1 MILQIQGIVRFGDL
15 TKPCSTAIGGTMIM
29 PYHKL
34 FLGWDNLGKALITGA
49 SSGIGASYAKLLAE
63 KGFDLILIAR
73 RKERLQALADQLQT
87 DYSIRCQILPTD
99 LSNGDEIKKVADL
112 IHHADDLDILINNA
126 GFATIGNFAEIPLDK
141 SMRMFQLHMTAS
153 LQLSH
158 AALQGMLR
166 RKRGAIINVSSMG
179 AFLLTP
185 GNVLYDAT
193 KSFLVTF
200 SENLALEVKDK
211 GIRIQALCP
220 GFTRTEFHEVGD
232 FKNFDRSAVP
242 DSLWMMPDEVATRSL
257 KAIEKNKK
265 IVFVPGW
272 KKRLLKWIVLH
283 SATVREIIQNKVRE
297 RDLK

>member
-1 MILQIQGIVRFGDL
+1 MLQQ
-15 TKPCSTAIGGTMIM
+15 
-29 PYHKL
+29 KL

-49 SSGIGASYAKLLAE
+49 SSGIGAAYAKLLAG

-73 RKERLQALADQLQT
+73 RKDRLQDLADKLQT
-87 DYSIRCQILPTD
+87 DYSIRCETISAD
-99 LSNGDEIKKVADL
+99 LSNDDEINRVVEL
-112 IHHADDLDILINNA
+112 VHHIDHLDILINNA
-126 GFATIGNFAEIPLDK
+126 GFATIGNFAAISLEK
-141 SMRMFQLHMTAS
+141 SMRMFQLHMKAP

-158 AALQGMLR
+158 AALQGMLK
-166 RKRGAIINVSSMG
+166 RKRGAIINVSSLG

-211 GIRIQALCP
+211 GIKIQALCP

-232 FKNFDRSAVP
+232 FKNFDKSAVP
-242 DSLWMMPDEVATRSL
+242 NSLWMMPDEVASLSL
-257 KAIEKNKK
+257 KAMEKNKK
-265 IVFVPGW
+265 VVFVPGL

-283 SATVREIIQNKVRE
+283 SSTVRNIMQNKVRE
-297 RDLK
+297 RNLKDAGETL

>member
-1 MILQIQGIVRFGDL
+1 M
-15 TKPCSTAIGGTMIM
+15 PIGGITIM
-29 PYHKL
+29 QHHKL

-73 RKERLQALADQLQT
+73 RKDRLQALADKLQT
-87 DYSIRCQILPTD
+87 DYSIRCQIFPTD
-99 LSNGDEIKKVADL
+99 LSNGDEIKKVTDL
-112 IHHADDLDILINNA
+112 IHHADNLDILINNA

-141 SMRMFQLHMTAS
+141 SMHMFQLHMTAS
-153 LQLSH
+153 LQLSY
-158 AALQGMLR
+158 AALQGMLK

-242 DSLWMMPDEVATRSL
+242 NSLWMMPDEVASLSL
-257 KAIEKNKK
+257 KTLEKNKK

-283 SATVREIIQNKVRE
+283 SSTVRNTMQNKVRE
-297 RDLK
+297 RNLKDAGGTL